1 MKNYYNEIAELIE
14 EMEAK
19 RYVREVNNKN
29 DALKTYREIGG
40 LLVEAQGGEHKDNE
54 GNKLIKKLSKM
65 LIKEYGENYN
75 TDNLKSMR
83 EYYYYK
89 YYTEYEKLKQ
99 NISEL
104 VLKVND
110 EIIKKHKIN

>member
-29 DALKTYREIGG
+29 DAIKTYREIGR

-54 GNKLIKKLSKM
+54 GNTLIKKLSKK
-65 LIKEYGENYN
+65 LTKEYGENYN

-83 EYYYYK
+83 EFYYSK
-89 YYTEYEKLKQ
+89 YYTEYEKLEQ
-99 NISEL
+99 NIAEL
-104 VLKVND
+104 VLQVND